1 MDELQKLY
9 EVLAREG
16 YYTKS
21 FEEFQSRYDDDAY
34 RDQVYSVLSR
44 DEIYTKSR
52 DEFEQQYL
60 PLKKKDAA
68 SQQDSVLGMDST
80 VPTSGTAPQAQ
91 PQSGD
96 AVSTETPVAGFET
109 QITPGPMGLPLPE
122 VVQTPEEPN
131 FLTGPFGDLVNS
143 IPYLGDLIDDSFR
156 SVSKGSKRKE
166 SIEQTH
172 NLITKNGNFNMDD
185 ITSYVESVQK
195 YQDQIA
201 EIGKSKEMLEF
212 EATYSEDP
220 NAWGFMKG
228 IAANPSLLPEVFLE
242 SMSSTLN
249 KQSGEAFLATLVG
262 GTAGGAAAAG
272 PAGAG
277 VAAVGSI
284 PFAFAA
290 AGSQL
295 EIAAAFTELVQEELG
310 ESEFNAENVYN
321 LLNNE
326 EKYGNIV
333 RKAKTKGYTIG
344 AIDVFAAK
352 AGIGAFQRLQKQ
364 GRKVASPLVAAT
376 TESVGGGVGEIAGSE
391 LAGMEYTA
399 ADVGFEALA
408 GQTGTPVTI
417 ASARMDQ
424 MRQRNLDRPAVNL
437 PKNPIGPDTP
447 LYSIDGEQM
456 DKDMFVDMVQK
467 MSPDEIQNM
476 SLSVAND
483 DQTAG
488 LVDDLVRGAEIQRG
502 IDPEIQGEDRARL
515 VALEKERAKYA
526 GSPLR
531 SAKRKLGQIDAKIE
545 AIQNK
550 YDTDP
555 EIAPADQVV
564 PTFGDALDS
573 QATMQDGTKG
583 VIRRDKE
590 YGDRI
595 VFETENQIMDLGNA
609 KDLMDKPVSDLN
621 ITAIKSEVTV
631 TPDGEFV
638 VQGDVFSSQ
647 SELPTL
653 GIEYD
658 ESGNVKAVSMKR
670 ANGQP
675 KMFEGDVAEDLAY
688 QILLQQAQTESQV
701 ERVNQ
706 ELDQDE
712 EFQRDHDQY
721 VNRKQK
727 ELDGETPGAATP
739 VADEVS
745 EEASVEPEPTPEPI
759 EPRPVEPL
767 EPRPITREELA
778 KRQKEDDVFLP
789 KEGGRTV
796 FGIPV
801 SSFKDFGNFIRRK
814 GFSSRSFRTRS
825 FRDLMEKQEGQMSYY
840 NNLVDR
846 TTRKVNSAFKKASKG
861 LNKEQTDQLNQA
873 FDAAVRG
880 DMNQPLPPE
889 LKALASEMRAQI
901 DGLSREL
908 LALGGLP
915 KELTETIEGNIGQY
929 MRVSYR
935 MFDDPNYKPN
945 DFIREKARLVLRGQV
960 EEAAQNL
967 SQRTGEDI
975 EAVIDRMI
983 DTKLAD
989 IIATEQQS
997 SAQGKGKFGSKDI
1010 GSLQSKKNIDPDI
1023 QAFMGLYTDPTLN
1036 YARTIQTLSNVV
1048 TNTRFLNDMY
1058 EAGTKNGWMFEANDP
1073 NRSQQFSY
1081 KLAGDATKT
1090 LDPLGGMY
1098 TTPEIGAAL
1107 EKTQQQYGV
1116 LNRTYRTLVASA
1128 KWMKTIASPVTH
1140 SVNLFGNIAFAW
1152 SNGHFDMSGPNPFKI
1167 LGADAG
1173 LLSDT
1178 EMTNYFDE
1186 LVKRGLIAQSPALN
1200 EVKAL
1205 FKDGNVEALL
1215 ESRASA
1221 SNLTARQKV
1230 ANAIAKGK
1238 AKPEGLYQAEDDVWK
1253 IFGANN
1259 EINRYAD
1266 IYYGKSPDQLTEAEL
1281 DRVMD
1286 VAVENVKNTYANYGR
1301 APELIKSL
1309 RFAPLGNFVTFQA
1322 EAYRT
1327 QYNIFALATAEI
1339 AEGKRTNN
1347 PRMVKAGTQRA
1358 AGAMSYN
1365 LFRRSMVEGTALAV
1379 GLGMAGY
1386 GDSEKSEK
1394 IDQKEADL
1402 QRFFPFWSK
1411 NSDVYY
1417 TNIEPGSFTYI
1428 DANAADPFGN
1438 ISRMRNAFLNGE
1450 NLQEGLIN
1458 SLMQSVAP
1466 FSDPEMVAQ
1475 TANNLINGKKSNGA
1489 PLYTEGMTDVQK
1501 GEAIIEEVYDLFKP
1515 GGITSIETLS
1525 KADNKVKT
1533 GLLMAI
1539 GQRPYKVDVGQQFK
1553 FKAYD
1558 AGKIISDS
1566 KRIGY
1571 DKETKTWTNEKNKGV
1586 YEEALKKLS
1595 DDYMA
1600 AVRLGVPSDALIEAM
1615 QKARIN
1621 NDDRYLI
1628 RVGR

>member
-1 MDELQKLY
+1 
-9 EVLAREG
+9 
-16 YYTKS
+16 
-21 FEEFQSRYDDDAY
+21 
-34 RDQVYSVLSR
+34 
-44 DEIYTKSR
+44 
-52 DEFEQQYL
+52 
-60 PLKKKDAA
+60 
-68 SQQDSVLGMDST
+68 
-80 VPTSGTAPQAQ
+80 
-91 PQSGD
+91 
-96 AVSTETPVAGFET
+96 
-109 QITPGPMGLPLPE
+109 
-122 VVQTPEEPN
+122 
-131 FLTGPFGDLVNS
+131 
-143 IPYLGDLIDDSFR
+143 
-156 SVSKGSKRKE
+156 
-166 SIEQTH
+166 
-172 NLITKNGNFNMDD
+172 
-185 ITSYVESVQK
+185 
-195 YQDQIA
+195 
-201 EIGKSKEMLEF
+201 
-212 EATYSEDP
+212 
-220 NAWGFMKG
+220 
-228 IAANPSLLPEVFLE
+228 
-242 SMSSTLN
+242 
-249 KQSGEAFLATLVG
+249 
-262 GTAGGAAAAG
+262 
-272 PAGAG
+272 
-277 VAAVGSI
+277 
-284 PFAFAA
+284 
-290 AGSQL
+290 
-295 EIAAAFTELVQEELG
+295 
-310 ESEFNAENVYN
+310 
-321 LLNNE
+321 
-326 EKYGNIV
+326 
-333 RKAKTKGYTIG
+333 
-344 AIDVFAAK
+344 
-352 AGIGAFQRLQKQ
+352 
-364 GRKVASPLVAAT
+364 
-376 TESVGGGVGEIAGSE
+376 
-391 LAGMEYTA
+391 
-399 ADVGFEALA
+399 
-408 GQTGTPVTI
+408 
-417 ASARMDQ
+417 
-424 MRQRNLDRPAVNL
+424 
-437 PKNPIGPDTP
+437 
-447 LYSIDGEQM
+447 
-456 DKDMFVDMVQK
+456 
-467 MSPDEIQNM
+467 
-476 SLSVAND
+476 
-483 DQTAG
+483 
-488 LVDDLVRGAEIQRG
+488 
-502 IDPEIQGEDRARL
+502 
-515 VALEKERAKYA
+515 
-526 GSPLR
+526 
-531 SAKRKLGQIDAKIE
+531 
-545 AIQNK
+545 
-550 YDTDP
+550 
-555 EIAPADQVV
+555 
-564 PTFGDALDS
+564 
-573 QATMQDGTKG
+573 
-583 VIRRDKE
+583 
-590 YGDRI
+590 
-595 VFETENQIMDLGNA
+595 
-609 KDLMDKPVSDLN
+609 
-621 ITAIKSEVTV
+621 
-631 TPDGEFV
+631 
-638 VQGDVFSSQ
+638 
-647 SELPTL
+647 
-653 GIEYD
+653 
-658 ESGNVKAVSMKR
+658 
-670 ANGQP
+670 
-675 KMFEGDVAEDLAY
+675 
-688 QILLQQAQTESQV
+688 
-701 ERVNQ
+701 
-706 ELDQDE
+706 
-712 EFQRDHDQY
+712 
-721 VNRKQK
+721 
-727 ELDGETPGAATP
+727 
-739 VADEVS
+739 
-745 EEASVEPEPTPEPI
+745 
-759 EPRPVEPL
+759 
-767 EPRPITREELA
+767 
-778 KRQKEDDVFLP
+778 
-789 KEGGRTV
+789 V

-825 FRDLMEKQEGQMSYY
+825 FRDLMEKQEGHMSYY

-846 TTRKVNSAFKKASKG
+846 TVRKANKEFKRASKG
-861 LNKEQTDQLNQA
+861 LDKEQMAQLNQA

-880 DMNQPLPPE
+880 DKSQPLPPD
-889 LKALASEMRAQI
+889 LQAMAVEMRAQI

-915 KELTETIEGNIGQY
+915 KELTETIEGNIGEY

-945 DFIREKARLVLRGQV
+945 DFIRERARLVLRGQV

-967 SQRTGEDI
+967 SQRTGEDV

-983 DTKLAD
+983 DTRLAD

-1107 EKTQQQYGV
+1107 EKTQQQYGA

-1152 SNGHFDMSGPNPFKI
+1152 SNGHFDTSGPSPFKV
-1167 LGADAG
+1167 LGSDIGLVDDAK
-1173 LLSDT
+1173 LV
-1178 EMTNYFDE
+1178 NYFDQ
-1186 LVKRGLIAQSPALN
+1186 LVKRGLISQSPALN

-1205 FKDGNVEALL
+1205 FKDGNVQALL
-1215 ESRASA
+1215 ESRASQ
-1221 SNLTARQKV
+1221 SNITARQRV
-1230 ANAIAKGK
+1230 SNAIAKGK
-1238 AKPEGLYQAEDDVWK
+1238 SKPEAAYQMEDDVWK

-1266 IYYGKSPDQLTEAEL
+1266 IYYGKSADNLTEAEL

-1417 TNIEPGSFTYI
+1417 TNIEPGAFTYI

-1450 NLQEGLIN
+1450 NLQEGLIDA
-1458 SLMQSVAP
+1458 LMQSVAP

-1501 GEAIIEEVYDLFKP
+1501 GEAIIGEVYDLFKP
-1515 GGITSIETLS
+1515 GGITSVETLS

-1566 KRIGY
+1566 KRIGF
-1571 DKETKTWTNEKNKGV
+1571 DKETNTWTNEDTRQV
-1586 YEEALKKLS
+1586 YKEALMQLS

-1600 AVRLGVPSDALIEAM
+1600 AVRLGADTDALIEAM

-1628 RVGR
+1628 RIGR